1 MSIYGVKGSQQLWSW
16 REISQA
22 MIQTLSSVGFLHN
35 NNDTGGYY
43 DNIQTYSSETLEL
56 KYITYTKPDHCTD
69 ISNAKKEQAVFVK
82 H

>member
-1 MSIYGVKGSQQLWSW
+1 MT
-16 REISQA
+16 R
-22 MIQTLSSVGFLHN
+22 
-35 NNDTGGYY
+35 GYY